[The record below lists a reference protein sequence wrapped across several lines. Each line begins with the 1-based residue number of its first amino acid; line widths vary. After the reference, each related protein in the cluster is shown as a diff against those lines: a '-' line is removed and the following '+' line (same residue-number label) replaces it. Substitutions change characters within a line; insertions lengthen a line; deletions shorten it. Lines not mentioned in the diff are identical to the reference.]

1 MLKEGLIQNLA
12 AQTKCSLLKNG
23 LIYHAELPTTG
34 SKGYQLV
41 IQI

>member
-1 MLKEGLIQNLA
+1 MLKEGLVQNWA

-23 LIYHAELPTTG
+23 LIYVAKLPTAG